1 MPGRRLSHA
10 QARRVALAA
19 QGFGRP
25 RPTAP
30 SMRHVQA
37 EVDRVAQF
45 QIDSV
50 NVAVRA
56 HLMPLFARLG
66 PYDPALL
73 ERAWSSAPRRVFE
86 YWGHAASLIDV
97 KLEPAL
103 RIRKRAEA
111 AADHRRVAEILQR
124 HPDLVDR
131 ILADVAAS
139 GPLTP
144 REVEHDEE
152 RQKVHWGWNWSEAKY
167 VLEHLFN
174 VGTLSVAGRNS
185 AFERRYDLTERVL
198 PPAVL
203 ATPDPPD
210 DDCHDAL
217 VARAARA
224 LGVADLT
231 ALSEYFYLRRASTR
245 EAVARLSDRGL
256 LEPVEVAGVPGQHWL
271 WHDARM
277 PRSLHAQALVSP
289 FDSSVFERQRL
300 EKLFGTYYR
309 IEIYVPEPQRRYGYY
324 VYLFWYGDRPAARVD
339 LKADRVGG
347 VLRVQ
352 SAWVE
357 EWASSGPA
365 TRGAATGSP
374 GRVAEVAAALAS
386 ELHLMG
392 GWLGLADVAVAP
404 RGTLA
409 AALASAV

>member
-10 QARRVALAA
+10 QARRIALAA

-25 RPTAP
+25 RPAVPT
-30 SMRHVQA
+30 MRHVQA
-37 EVDRVAQF
+37 EIDRVAQF

-66 PYDPALL
+66 PYDPGLV
-73 ERAWSSAPRRVFE
+73 ERAWSRAPRRVFE

-97 KLEPAL
+97 RLEPAL
-103 RIRKRAEA
+103 RVRKRAW
-111 AADHRRVAEILQR
+111 AADDNRRVTEILGR
-124 HPDLVDR
+124 HPDLADR
-131 ILADVAAS
+131 ILADVAAH

-144 REVEHDEE
+144 RQVEHDEV

-174 VGTLSVAGRNS
+174 VGTLSVAGRNPT
-185 AFERRYDLTERVL
+185 FERRYDLTERVL

-203 ATPDPPD
+203 ATPDPS
-210 DDCHDAL
+210 DADARDIL

-231 ALSEYFYLRRASTR
+231 ALAEYFYLGQASALA
-245 EAVARLSDRGL
+245 AVGRLQARGL
-256 LEPVEVAGVPGQHWL
+256 LEPVEVVGVPGRHWL
-271 WHDARM
+271 WHEARL

-289 FDSSVFERQRL
+289 FDSSVFERKRL
-300 EKLFGTYYR
+300 EKLFGTYFR
-309 IEIYVPEPQRRYGYY
+309 IEIYVPEPQRQYGYY
-324 VYLFWYGDRPAARVD
+324 VYLFWFGDRPAARVD
-339 LKADRVGG
+339 LKADRAAG

-352 SAWVE
+352 SAWLE
-357 EWASSGPA
+357 DWAGDRA
-365 TRGAATGSP
+365 GD
-374 GRVAEVAAALAS
+374 VAGALAS
-386 ELHLMG
+386 ELRLMA
-392 GWLGLADVAVAP
+392 GWLGLSEVAVAP

-409 AALASAV
+409 ARLAPAV